1 MSENKYIK
9 LMIYPDDETIFYR
22 VLETRNIDFVEPGYE
37 YQVTRPQTFKDLFEP
52 GYLKDI
58 DVHLIEDNE
67 DRGTKDRPVY
77 VTNPVGDP
85 IETVATSTWV

>member
-1 MSENKYIK
+1 MSKNKYIK
-9 LMIYPDDETIFYR
+9 IMIYPDDETILYR
-22 VLETRNIDFVEPGYE
+22 VIETKNIDFVEPGYE
-37 YQVTRPQTFKDLFEP
+37 YEVTRPKTFKDLFEP

-67 DRGTKDRPVY
+67 VRGTKDQPVY

-85 IETVATSTWV
+85 IETVATSD

>member
-1 MSENKYIK
+1 MNKYIK
-9 LMIYPDDETIFYR
+9 LSVKLDADLVFYE
-22 VLETRNIDFVEPGYE
+22 VLETKNIDFVEPGYE

-85 IETVATSTWV
+85 IETVATSD

>member
-9 LMIYPDDETIFYR
+9 LMIYSDGEIIFYR
-22 VLETRNIDFVEPGYE
+22 VIETRNIDFVEPGYE

-67 DRGTKDRPVY
+67 ARGTKDQPVY

-85 IETVATSTWV
+85 IETVATSD

>member
-9 LMIYPDDETIFYR
+9 IMIYPDDKTIFYR
-22 VLETRNIDFVEPGYE
+22 VIETRNIDFVEPGYE
-37 YQVTRPQTFKDLFEP
+37 YQVRRPQTFKDAFEP
-52 GYLKDI
+52 GYLKDV

-77 VTNPVGDP
+77 VTNPMGDP
-85 IETVATSTWV
+85 IETVATST

>member
-9 LMIYPDDETIFYR
+9 MMIYPDDETIFYR
-22 VLETRNIDFVEPGYE
+22 VIETRNIDFVEPGYE
-37 YQVTRPQTFKDLFEP
+37 YQVTRPQTFKDLFKP

-67 DRGTKDRPVY
+67 ARGTKDRPVY
-77 VTNPVGDP
+77 VTNPQGDP
-85 IETVATSTWV
+85 IETVATSD